1 MTYKIHRMP
10 LKRLLR
16 YQTAT
21 DRHYRHTVSKADPSI
36 VILTN
41 SEIDRILDDLLYIA
55 EHRDKRW
62 F

>member
-1 MTYKIHRMP
+1 MTYKTHRMP
-10 LKRLLR
+10 LKRLIR
-16 YQTAT
+16 FQTAT
-21 DRHYRHTVSKADPSI
+21 DRRYKHTVSKADPSMA
-36 VILTN
+36 ILTN